1 MQIEKIGRSLA
12 FGTTLVCVSLF
23 APHNAAADSR
33 KSTVTVSVTVSP
45 SCLIDSNGVSKQ
57 QCSAAAQPLTT
68 LTTVPVSFDTTTA
81 MNSVRTINF

>member
-1 MQIEKIGRSLA
+1 MPTRKIRRSLA

-33 KSTVTVSVTVSP
+33 KSTVTVSVIVSP

-57 QCSAAAQPLTT
+57 QCSAAAQPITT
-68 LTTVPVSFDTTTA
+68 IMAVPSSDGATTPA
-81 MNSVRTINF
+81 NNLRTINF